1 MQDDPFETSRDLRGR
16 SLVMVGIV
24 TVVVTAVTFFI
35 FFRYNRDAPLPKALF
50 NLFLYGFFFLFN
62 FRGLSRAGLAYSR
75 LFGTFPTWRTFGRYA
90 FWVVPLVIISIAAT
104 YVLYLPLSYIFP
116 GFVNSWYLES
126 STTMIWREGDNYILA
141 NTVNYLTIVLVA
153 PVMEEFFVRGI
164 LLTRW
169 TVKWGVTRAI
179 LASSIVFGLLHTNV
193 IGGFCFACVMAVLY
207 IRTKSL
213 FIPISLHILNNLTA
227 WIMESVTMDIDTPAS
242 YGTISEFQES
252 WWIGLITL
260 VISIPCV
267 ILFCRYYLPKTDW
280 RVPYFSESISREND
294 TTGYPRNRLHLI

>member
-1 MQDDPFETSRDLRGR
+1 MQDNPFETRRELRGR
-16 SLVMVGIV
+16 LLIMGGILA
-24 TVVVTAVTFFI
+24 VVVTAVTFFI
-35 FFRYNRDAPLPKALF
+35 FFKDNRDAPLPKALSS
-50 NLFLYGFFFLFN
+50 LCLYGFFFLFN
-62 FRGLSRAGLAYSR
+62 FSGFSRAGLSYNR
-75 LFGTFPTWRTFGRYA
+75 LFGTFPTWRTLGQYA
-90 FWVVPLVIISIAAT
+90 LWVVPLVISAIASV
-104 YVLYLPLSYIFP
+104 YVLYLPLSYVFP
-116 GFVNSWYLES
+116 AFVKSWYLES
-126 STTMIWREGDNYILA
+126 STIMIWREGDNYILA
-141 NTVNYLTIVLVA
+141 NAINYLTIVLVA

-227 WIMESVTMDIDTPAS
+227 RIVDYLTMDLDTSAS
-242 YGTISEFQES
+242 YVTIAEFQES
-252 WWIGLITL
+252 WWIGLIAL

-280 RVPYFSESISREND
+280 RVPYLIEPDGCEND
-294 TTGYPRNRLHLI
+294 TTG